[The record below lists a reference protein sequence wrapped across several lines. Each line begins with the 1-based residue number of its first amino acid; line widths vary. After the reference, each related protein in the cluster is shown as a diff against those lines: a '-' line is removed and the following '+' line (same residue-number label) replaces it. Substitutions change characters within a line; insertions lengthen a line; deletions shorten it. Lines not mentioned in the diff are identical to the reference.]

1 MRVIVAGAGKL
12 GRRIAD
18 IIKEKHTVIVI
29 EQDEARSKY
38 IEDLLGVRVVTG
50 DANDPNRLTD
60 AGVDQADVMVACTGD
75 DEDNLVICML
85 SKFEFKVPK
94 VIGAV
99 RNPKNQWLYN
109 RSWGVDVAI
118 DSAQIVA
125 QLIEEEASL
134 RDIVTLL
141 KLREGEVTVTEL
153 TVSATSNIAGK
164 LANSIELPE
173 HCIIAAILRGTD
185 ILVPSAN
192 VTIETGDELL
202 FIAHTDAAERLPELV
217 E

>member
-18 IIKEKHTVIVI
+18 IIKEKHTVVVI
-29 EQDEARSKY
+29 EQDEARAKY
-38 IEDLLGVRVVTG
+38 IEDLLGVRVVNG
-50 DANDPNRLTD
+50 DANAPDVLLD
-60 AGVDQADVMVACTGD
+60 AGADRADVVVAATGD

-85 SKFEFKVPK
+85 SKFEFKVRK

-153 TVSATSNIAGK
+153 TVPPTSKIAGK
-164 LANSIELPE
+164 LIRDVELPE
-173 HCIIAAILRGTD
+173 HCIVAAILRGTD
-185 ILVPSAN
+185 ILVPSADLR
-192 VTIETGDELL
+192 IEPGDEVL
-202 FIAHTDAAERLPELV
+202 FIAHTDAANQLPALV